1 LAGQAKE
8 MTLTAGSKLGPYEIL
23 TPLGAGGMGEV
34 YRARDASLRRDVA
47 IKLLPATFSR
57 DSDRLRRFTQ
67 EAHST
72 AALSHPN
79 ILSIYQIGEYEGGP
93 YIVSE
98 LLEGQTLRQVL
109 HAGPLPARRAIDYGT
124 QIARGLAAAHGK
136 NIIHRDLKPENIFVT
151 KDGRVKILDFGLAK
165 WAEQAPMD
173 LGGSPTL
180 TAGTQA
186 GLVLGTAGYMS
197 PEQIRGESLDS
208 RSDIF
213 SFGVVLYEMLAGQ
226 HAFLRKSGAETMAA
240 ILREDPPPLDAY
252 RDVPPALHRILQ
264 HCLEKDPAARF
275 QSTQDLAF
283 DLDSVSSLS
292 SQQSR
297 IAAGDPG
304 QGWWK
309 PAAIAASLIG
319 ALAIGTAL
327 RTHYSQ
333 ISSPEWH
340 RLAFSRGMISA
351 ARFGPDEQTIIYSA
365 SWNGKPF
372 DIYTTRQES
381 PESRALGLQKS
392 DLLGVS
398 SRGELAVAQNIRVTG
413 TGVFT
418 GTLARVPLEGGTPRE
433 IMPKVQFADWARDA
447 STLAI
452 VHTAHGRSVL
462 EFPPGHALAESGG
475 HLAYPRISA
484 VGDGIA
490 YLEYPDPGQDSGNV
504 VFVNQKGEKKVLAEK
519 WTDLTGLAWAPNGKE
534 VWFTGTPLSNEG
546 ALYAVSLDGRLRLL
560 LKGPADLQLMD
571 VARDG
576 RVLLASMHWRAE
588 MYRAFFGDK
597 TQRNL
602 GGLDFPLPYDISSDG
617 RTLLYYEAGEGGGP
631 NYTSYLQTMDGS
643 PPLKLGEGSCTGIS
657 RDGAWVVCFAP
668 QQPSPLVLIP
678 TRAGTSR
685 SLPKDQLTHTFASWL
700 PDGQRLLLLASEP
713 GRGIRIY
720 VQGLDGQPAHPISPE
735 GITNLF
741 PRLSPDG
748 KWVAANNY
756 LDKIFVFPVDGGNPS
771 EVPGIQE
778 GDVVAGWSQ
787 DSRSIYVANLGELPV
802 NVYRVELA
810 SGKRDLRMTL
820 SPPDPSGVNH
830 FGPIIIAPDAKS
842 YVYGLDRRL
851 CNLYVVTGLK

>member
-1 LAGQAKE
+1 MALAPG
-8 MTLTAGSKLGPYEIL
+8 TKLGTYEIL
-23 TPLGAGGMGEV
+23 APLGAGGMGEV

-67 EAHST
+67 EAQST

-79 ILSIYQIGEYEGGP
+79 ILSIYQIGEHEGGP

-98 LLEGQTLRQVL
+98 LLEGQTLRQVV
-109 HAGPLPARRAIDYGT
+109 HAGPLSARRAIDYGT
-124 QIARGLAAAHGK
+124 QIARGLGAAHGK

-165 WAEQAPMD
+165 LAEQAPMD
-173 LGGSPTL
+173 PGGSPTL

-197 PEQIRGESLDS
+197 PEQIRGESLDP

-240 ILREDPPPLDAY
+240 ILKEDPPPLDAN

-297 IAAGDPG
+297 IAAADPSR
-304 QGWWK
+304 GWWK

-319 ALAIGTAL
+319 ALAIGAAL
-327 RTHYSQ
+327 RSQYSQ

-351 ARFGPDEQTIIYSA
+351 ARFGPDGQTIIDSA

-398 SRGELAVAQNIRVTG
+398 SRGELAVARNIKVTG

-418 GTLARVPLEGGTPRE
+418 GTLARVPLEGGAPRE
-433 IMPKVQFADWARDA
+433 IMPKVQFADWARDG

-452 VHTAHGRSVL
+452 AHSANGRSVL

-475 HLAYPRISA
+475 RLAYPRISPA
-484 VGDGIA
+484 GDRIA

-504 VFVNQKGEKKVLAEK
+504 VFVNQKGEKRVLAEK

-546 ALYAVSLDGRLRLL
+546 ALYAVSLDGGLRLL

-576 RVLLASMHWRAE
+576 RVLLVSMHWRSE
-588 MYRAFFGDK
+588 MYGAFFGDK
-597 TQRNL
+597 AQRNL
-602 GGLDFPLPYDISSDG
+602 GGLDFPLPFDISSDG

-685 SLPKDQLTHTFASWL
+685 NLPKDQLTHTFASWL
-700 PDGQRLLLLASEP
+700 PDGQRLLLTASEP
-713 GRGIRIY
+713 GHAIRIY

-735 GITNLF
+735 GISNLF
-741 PRLSPDG
+741 PRVSPDG

-771 EVPGIQE
+771 EVSGIQE
-778 GDVVAGWSQ
+778 GEGVAGWSL
-787 DSRSIYVANLGELPV
+787 DSRSIYVSNSEELPV
-802 NVYRVELA
+802 NIYRVELA
-810 SGKRDLRMTL
+810 SGKRELPMTL
-820 SPPDPSGVNH
+820 SPPDPTGVNN
-830 FGPIIIAPDAKS
+830 FGPIILAPDAKS

-851 CNLYVVTGLK
+851 CNLYVVTGLE